1 LYATERHR
9 DYVVEARFIWHN
21 HRQPAMRLE
30 PHRLYFIDETSVNT
44 KMIRAYGW
52 GAKSERLVVDA
63 PFGHWLTQTFIA
75 ALRCDGLCAPWV
87 LNHPMCRESF
97 DLYIETQLAPILK
110 SGDIVV
116 LDNLAAHK
124 SAKAQQIL
132 QEKGAWMLF
141 LPPYSPDLNPIEMAF
156 SKLKSHLKT
165 AGMRTFDGL
174 INKIGDICDMFSP
187 QECFNY
193 FKKTQYAPN

>member
-1 LYATERHR
+1 
-9 DYVVEARFIWHN
+9 VVEARFIWHN

-30 PHRLYFIDETSVNT
+30 PHRLHFIDETSVNT
-44 KMIRAYGW
+44 KMVRAYGW

-97 DLYIETQLAPILK
+97 DLYIETQLAPILQP
-110 SGDIVV
+110 GDIVI

-124 SAKAQQIL
+124 SAKARDIVRD
-132 QEKGAWMLF
+132 KGAWMLF

-156 SKLKSHLKT
+156 SKLKSHLKK
-165 AGMRTFDGL
+165 AAARTFDDL
-174 INKIGDICDMFSP
+174 INKIGDICDLFSP
-187 QECFNY
+187 QECLNY
-193 FKKTQYAPN
+193 FKHAQYAPT